1 MHKRKLLVILLFT
14 FIELSGC
21 GNNEEEIVQPIIS
34 TESTD
39 VNDVKYELVEPET
52 EVSVETD
59 NYSSYSQLNKL
70 INKIT
75 RETE

>member
-39 VNDVKYELVEPET
+39 ANDVKYELVEPET